1 MTTGVVNPE
10 PGAAAVAH
18 APTRG
23 NEWKSPFGPGR
34 DELLAA
40 IATREG
46 TAPELREVVFRGKR
60 VAFAGIES
68 SATTDLAEVFVS
80 MANTNGGLVVL
91 GVRERDRAIVGV
103 APERRKT
110 LERFIVNIATARC
123 DPQVVPEVFWRRL
136 PDAAGAERLCLVIY
150 IEPSFRRFHCT
161 ADGRYLRRSEGRRF
175 LMPAHLLEPVLK
187 RQRPPRPPIEDRP
200 APRAPLSALDHTLL
214 DAYFRR
220 RALPQ
225 PAAMET
231 RLRSHRFAAETDR
244 GAIVPTLLGL
254 LIFCRR
260 PDEHWPGAFL
270 EIESYASDERDSEP
284 KDTRRV
290 TGPLPQQVNDAV
302 SFFAASLSR
311 AANSANGGSD
321 APAWSLP
328 ALQEAIVNAVIH
340 RDYSIPA
347 PVVIRRFPT
356 RIEIESPGSL
366 FRDQSPDDLYA
377 GAPFQQRNQMIAG
390 ILYHFD
396 SRVTGR
402 PLAKSGTEPG
412 FLPLM
417 RECERRSGRRPT
429 VEEPG
434 DATRLTIYTATATD
448 AETAEEPTRRPE
460 ERP

>member
-1 MTTGVVNPE
+1 MRTGIANPE
-10 PGAAAVAH
+10 SSGAGAVAD

-23 NEWKSPFGPGR
+23 DEWKSRFGPGR

-60 VAFAGIES
+60 VTFAGIES

-103 APERRKT
+103 APARRKT
-110 LERFIVNIATARC
+110 LERFLVNIAITQC
-123 DPQVVPEVFWRRL
+123 DPQIVPGVYWRYL
-136 PDAAGAERLCLVIY
+136 PDAAGVERLCLVIH
-150 IEPSFRRFHCT
+150 ISPSFRRFHCT

-187 RQRPPRPPIEDRP
+187 RQRAPRPPIEDRP
-200 APRAPLSALDHTLL
+200 APPAPLSALDGTLL

-225 PAAMET
+225 SVALET
-231 RLRSHRFAAETDR
+231 RLRSHRFAAETA
-244 GAIVPTLLGL
+244 GGTVPTLLGL

-284 KDTRRV
+284 TDTKRV

-302 SFFAASLSR
+302 SFFEESLSPVADPSNR
-311 AANSANGGSD
+311 GSD
-321 APAWSLP
+321 APAYSLP
-328 ALQEAIVNAVIH
+328 ALQEAVVNAVIH

-377 GAPFQQRNQMIAG
+377 GVAFQQRNQMIAG

-396 SRVTGR
+396 SRATGR
-402 PLAKSGTEPG
+402 PLTKSAEPG

-417 RECERRSGRRPT
+417 RECERLSGRRPL

-434 DATRLTIYTATATD
+434 DATRLTIYTAVATG
-448 AETAEEPTRRPE
+448 AEIACGPTRITKE
-460 ERP
+460 

>member
-1 MTTGVVNPE
+1 MTTGISNPE
-10 PGAAAVAH
+10 SSAAVAD

-23 NEWKSPFGPGR
+23 NDWKSPFGPGR

-123 DPQVVPEVFWRRL
+123 DPQVVPEVFWRHL

-200 APRAPLSALDHTLL
+200 APRVPLSALDRTLL

-302 SFFAASLSR
+302 SSLEESLSR

-321 APAWSLP
+321 APAYSLP
-328 ALQEAIVNAVIH
+328 ALQEAVVNAVIH

-396 SRVTGR
+396 GRVTGR
-402 PLAKSGTEPG
+402 PLAKSRTEPG

-434 DATRLTIYTATATD
+434 DATRLTIYTAGATG
-448 AETAEEPTRRPE
+448 AEIACERTRITKE
-460 ERP
+460 

>member
-1 MTTGVVNPE
+1 MTTGTANPE
-10 PGAAAVAH
+10 SSGAGAAAAESS
-18 APTRG
+18 RRI
-23 NEWKSPFGPGR
+23 EWKSRFGPGR

-46 TAPELREVVFRGKR
+46 TVPELREVVFRGKE
-60 VAFAGIES
+60 VTFAGIES
-68 SATTDLAEVFVS
+68 SATADLAEVFVS

-103 APERRKT
+103 EPERRKT
-110 LERFIVNIATARC
+110 LERFLVNIATARC
-123 DPQVVPEVFWRRL
+123 DPQIVPEVYWRHL

-150 IEPSFRRFHCT
+150 IAPSFRMFHCT

-200 APRAPLSALDHTLL
+200 APRAPLSALDGTLL

-225 PAAMET
+225 PPALET
-231 RLRSHRFAAETDR
+231 RLRAHRFAAETDR

-260 PDEHWPGAFL
+260 PDEHWPGAFI
-270 EIESYASDERDSEP
+270 EIESYPSDDP
-284 KDTRRV
+284 DAGPTDTKRV

-302 SFFAASLSR
+302 SFFAESLSP
-311 AANSANGGSD
+311 AADPSKRGSD

-328 ALQEAIVNAVIH
+328 AFQEAVVNAVIH
-340 RDYSIPA
+340 REYSIPA

-356 RIEIESPGSL
+356 RIEVENPGSL
-366 FRDQSPDDLYA
+366 FRDQSPDHLYA
-377 GAPFQQRNQMIAG
+377 GAAFQQRNQMLAG

-402 PLAKSGTEPG
+402 PLAKGTEPG

-417 RECERRSGRRPT
+417 RECERLSGRRPL

-434 DATRLTIYTATATD
+434 DATRLTIYTAAATGAD
-448 AETAEEPTRRPE
+448 IACERTRIAKE
-460 ERP
+460 